1 MFKEFASQSVGR
13 RINLLFRLSMMH
25 LRNEAKKIGIG
36 SGDYTILFMLYIQD
50 GMSQDELSKLMRVD
64 KSYIARAVAN
74 MEKKGMV
81 IRKPDP
87 HEHRIKRVYLGKNA
101 REAEPAFFD
110 LAKKWHDNLIKDI
123 PPDDLI
129 VTQNGLDQMMKNA
142 ETALGLEELTNELN
156 RKSI

>member
-1 MFKEFASQSVGR
+1 
-13 RINLLFRLSMMH
+13 
-25 LRNEAKKIGIG
+25 
-36 SGDYTILFMLYIQD
+36 MLYIQD
-50 GMSQDELSKLMRVD
+50 GMSQDELSKMMRVD

-74 MEKKGMV
+74 MEKMGMV

-110 LAKKWHDNLIKDI
+110 LAKKWLDNLIKDI
-123 PPDDLI
+123 PSDNLI
-129 VTQNGLDQMMKNA
+129 VTLNGLDQMMKNA
-142 ETALGLEELTNELN
+142 ETALGLEEMTTKLN